1 MVSRFSENSS
11 IRDLKGKIRLK
22 GKEFMNLQGIWRLK
36 MRDQNIMGDGK
47 LQTKLL
53 TLRNYVIKAD
63 VKWGWPLES
72 AWAFNRKCS
81 LIAVMYMDLNTER

>member
-1 MVSRFSENSS
+1 
-11 IRDLKGKIRLK
+11 
-22 GKEFMNLQGIWRLK
+22 

>member
-1 MVSRFSENSS
+1 
-11 IRDLKGKIRLK
+11 
-22 GKEFMNLQGIWRLK
+22 
-36 MRDQNIMGDGK
+36 MGDGK